1 MTLNRNL
8 KAVLDGFSA
17 RSGRRV
23 SVAAGL
29 VAVRV
34 RRAMTA
40 GLAVAATSALLM
52 LPSGMHATALAA
64 TGATGTSQTGAS
76 ITAAVDV
83 LREQLDASGVPG
95 GAVVVVSGGRIEA
108 RGVGEAGDGRSVTGS
123 TPFVLGSATKSFTA
137 LAVMQLVDSG
147 RVSLDASVRRYL
159 PELRLAA
166 GEPVDGITVR
176 DVLQQTSGL
185 DDISGGALLAS
196 AADGTAEQAIAELE
210 KAHLRSDPGETW
222 LYANANYVLA
232 GLIVER
238 VSGLSYGDY
247 VQRHIFQPL
256 GMMHS
261 YVSPAAA
268 RGLAT
273 GHRFW
278 FGLPV
283 ATGPTTRVATLAAG
297 YLISTAED
305 LGRYLAM
312 YLSGGVTADGR
323 RLLSA
328 QALQTMIRAGPQ
340 ADLGPWADSRSS
352 RYAMGWFRG
361 GPWGAHVM
369 FHPGNTPD
377 TSTML
382 TVFPDRQ
389 VAVATLVN
397 AGNEL
402 PVPGNPFIADRVE
415 RNVIHAALGQPVVD
429 LPSLRRFYVLFDL
442 AVVMLLVTTGWG
454 VLRAARSLRNPRRPR
469 HLTRRWSGI
478 AVRALVV
485 AGLVVLPMLSYGWRG
500 LWTWAPDLTLVIGS
514 VALLLSTTIALRL
527 IEVTR
532 RSRPEGHQIVT
543 THIGGHYVHP

>member
-1 MTLNRNL
+1 MTSNRNPTF
-8 KAVLDGFSA
+8 ALDGS
-17 RSGRRV
+17 STQIGGRV
-23 SVAAGL
+23 PVAVRL

-34 RRAMTA
+34 RRAMKA
-40 GLAVAATSALLM
+40 GVAIAATSALLM
-52 LPSGMHATALAA
+52 LPSGIQETALAA
-64 TGATGTSQTGAS
+64 PGSNLTSQTGAS
-76 ITAAVDV
+76 ITAATDV
-83 LREQLDASGVPG
+83 LREQLDASGIPG
-95 GAVVVVSGGRIEA
+95 GAVVVVSEGRIEA
-108 RGVGEAGDGRSVTGS
+108 RGAGAAGDGRSVTGS

-137 LAVMQLVDSG
+137 LAVLQLVDSG
-147 RVSLDASVRRYL
+147 RVSLDAPVRRYV

-185 DDISGGALLAS
+185 DDIGGGALLAS
-196 AADGTAEQAIAELE
+196 AADGTAEQAIAELGNG
-210 KAHLRSDPGETW
+210 HLRSDPGETW

-247 VQRHIFQPL
+247 VRRHIFQPL

-261 YVSPAAA
+261 YVSPAVA

-323 RLLSA
+323 RLLSV
-328 QALQTMIRAGPQ
+328 QALETMTRAGPR
-340 ADLGPWADSRSS
+340 AHLGPWADSRSS

-415 RNVIHAALGQPVVD
+415 RNVIHAALGQPVAD
-429 LPSLRRFYVLFDL
+429 LPSLRRFYLLFDL
-442 AVVMLLVTTGWG
+442 VVVILLVTTGWG
-454 VLRAARSLRNPRRPR
+454 VLRAARSVRDPRRPR
-469 HLTRRWSGI
+469 HLARRWSGI

-485 AGLVVLPMLSYGWRG
+485 AGLVVLPLLSYGWRG
-500 LWTWAPDLTLVIGS
+500 LWVWAPDLTLVIGS
-514 VALLLSTTIALRL
+514 VALLLATTTALRL
-527 IEVTR
+527 FEVTR
-532 RSRPEGHQIVT
+532 HSPQEGHQIVT
-543 THIGGHYVHP
+543 TEIGGHYVHP